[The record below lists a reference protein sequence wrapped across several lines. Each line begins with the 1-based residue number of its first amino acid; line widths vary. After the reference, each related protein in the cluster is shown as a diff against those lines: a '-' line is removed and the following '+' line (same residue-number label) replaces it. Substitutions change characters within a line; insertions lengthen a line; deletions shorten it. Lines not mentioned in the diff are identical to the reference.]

1 MCDHHPAPPA
11 GRPPRTRSAEGAA
24 RRAISLDFGRDHDR
38 DHAAWSRRDFL
49 TGATAAAAGAF
60 LLGTGAQARSV
71 QASSHTALLQAL
83 GREETDR
90 VLVIIQLG
98 GGNDGLNMVVPHT
111 SDAYYRRRPTIGQRR
126 GSLMALDADY
136 GLNGAMSSLEGMWGD
151 GDLAVVHSAGY
162 PNHSRSHFQST
173 DVWASARTGGP
184 QTGGAS
190 SSGWTGRYVDGAFPG
205 HVQEPLPY
213 PVAIRIGGASSL
225 LVRGSGG
232 ALGMSFSNAGQFDR
246 LAQTGQFYDEAD
258 VPATRAGA
266 ELRFVREVY
275 NSGLRYRD
283 AVYGASQAGANDAEA
298 GYPGGGLASSLA
310 SVARL
315 IKGGLPSRI
324 FAVSIGGFDTHSNQ
338 LSRQPALLRQIAES
352 VRAFYA
358 DLGATGDD
366 ARVLTMTFSE
376 FGRTI
381 GQNGS
386 AGTDHAEASPLLVFG
401 SGVGGGLYGD
411 GPAGVLDGLP
421 DGQNALPM
429 SVDFRRV
436 YASVLGDWFG
446 LDAAARAEVLG
457 DGHAPLAGLVAGPPP
472 APVAAE
478 GGAEGGFSLG
488 PVAPNPVAGRARV
501 PFTLGAGGAV
511 ALRLVD
517 VQGRTV
523 RTLAEGAYG
532 AGAHAAALDT
542 AGLAAGLYLLRLD
555 TPRGARTVTVTV
567 AR

>member
-1 MCDHHPAPPA
+1 MCDHHPAPPR
-11 GRPPRTRSAEGAA
+11 GRSPERAE

-38 DHAAWSRRDFL
+38 DHAAWTRRDFL

-60 LLGTGAQARSV
+60 LLGSGAEARSV
-71 QASSHTALLQAL
+71 RASSHTALLQAL

-126 GSLMALDADY
+126 GSLLALDADY
-136 GLNGAMSSLEGMWGD
+136 GLNGAMSSLEGMWSEGR
-151 GDLAVVHSAGY
+151 LAVVHSAGY
-162 PNHSRSHFQST
+162 PNHSRSHFRST
-173 DVWASARTGGP
+173 DIWAAGA
-184 QTGGAS
+184 TGGAA
-190 SSGWTGRYVDGAFPG
+190 SSGWTGRTVDRMFPG

-283 AVYGASQAGANDAEA
+283 AVYGASQAGANDGEA

-324 FAVSIGGFDTHSNQ
+324 YAVSIGGFDTHSNQ
-338 LSRQPALLRQIAES
+338 LDRQPALLRQIADG

-358 DLGATGDD
+358 DLGATGDAD
-366 ARVLTMTFSE
+366 RVLTMTFSE

-381 GQNGS
+381 SQNGS
-386 AGTDHAEASPLLVFG
+386 AGTDHAEASPLLMFG
-401 SGVGGGLYGD
+401 AGVGGGLYGD
-411 GPAGVLDGLP
+411 GPAAVLDGLP
-421 DGQNALPM
+421 NNRNALPM
-429 SVDFRRV
+429 SVDFRDV
-436 YASVLGDWFG
+436 YASVLGGWFG
-446 LDAAARAEVLG
+446 LDADARREVLG
-457 DGHAPLAGLVAGPPP
+457 DGPAPLAGLVAAPPP

-478 GGAEGGFSLG
+478 GGAEGGLSLG
-488 PVAPNPVAGRARV
+488 PVAPNPVTGRARV
-501 PFTLGAGGAV
+501 PFRLAEGGAV
-511 ALRLVD
+511 TLRLVD

-523 RTLAEGAYG
+523 RTLAEGPYG
-532 AGAHAAALDT
+532 AGAHAARLDA

-567 AR
+567 AQ

>member
-1 MCDHHPAPPA
+1 MCDHHAAPPSG
-11 GRPPRTRSAEGAA
+11 GRP

-60 LLGTGAQARSV
+60 LLGSGAEARTV
-71 QASSHTALLQAL
+71 RASSHTALLQAL

-90 VLVIIQLG
+90 VLVVIQLG
-98 GGNDGLNMVVPHT
+98 GGNDGLNMVVPHS
-111 SDAYYRRRPTIGQRR
+111 SDAYYRRRPTIGQAR
-126 GSLMALDADY
+126 GSLLALDADY
-136 GLNGAMSSLEGMWGD
+136 GLNGAMSSLEATWGD

-162 PNHSRSHFQST
+162 PNHSRSHFRST
-173 DVWASARTGGP
+173 DVWASGDA
-184 QTGGAS
+184 GGAA
-190 SSGWTGRYVDGAFPG
+190 SSGWTGRYVDEAFPG
-205 HVQEPLPY
+205 HLQEPLPF

-225 LVRGSGG
+225 LVRGAGG

-246 LAQTGQFYDEAD
+246 LAQKGQFYDEAD
-258 VPATRAGA
+258 VPATLAGD

-283 AVYGASQAGANDAEA
+283 AVYGASQAGSNDAEA

-315 IKGGLPSRI
+315 VKGGLGSRI
-324 FAVSIGGFDTHSNQ
+324 YAVSIGGFDTHSNQ
-338 LSRQPALLRQIAES
+338 LNRQPELLRQIAES

-358 DLGATGDD
+358 DLGAD
-366 ARVLTMTFSE
+366 AGRVLTMTFSE
-376 FGRTI
+376 FGRTVS
-381 GQNGS
+381 QNGS

-401 SGVGGGLYGD
+401 AGVGGGLYGD
-411 GPAGVLDGLP
+411 GPAGVLD
-421 DGQNALPM
+421 ALPGNQDALPL

-446 LDAAARAEVLG
+446 LDADATLQVLG
-457 DGHAPLAGLVAGPPP
+457 GGHTPLAGLVAAPPP
-472 APVAAE
+472 APVATE
-478 GGAEGGFSLG
+478 GGAEAALTLG

-501 PFTLGAGGAV
+501 PFTLAEGGAV

-517 VQGRTV
+517 VQGRVV
-523 RTLAEGAYG
+523 RTVAEGSFG
-532 AGAHAAALDT
+532 AGAHAAPLDV
-542 AGLAAGLYLLRLD
+542 GGVAAGLYLLRLD
-555 TPRGARTVTVTV
+555 APGASRTVTVTV
-567 AR
+567 VR